1 MLTIIYIIHTI
12 LYYIIIYRDVSDCYE
27 RLQRLDLHG
36 KEDREIIRVLLECCA
51 YEVNYNAYYP
61 ELNVTLCSQNR
72 QYKTTTQ
79 YAFYDFIKTIESK
92 DNNVTVITNRR
103 IVNMARYLAHVMC
116 SFDVP
121 ISMIKR
127 ADMSSLSSSMVLF
140 FTTLF
145 LGLFSAEVGV
155 RLAIYYDINHW
166 KLSVYLYMMCVCYSE
181 YIIVYILYMLC
192 DISLVTYSTL
202 VYFYM
207 LYTPLVTFTRIICSN
222 AYVIDQ
228 RRDLREAV
236 RSRGHYDRLP
246 ISTRQYRLLLT
257 GTLYYTC

>member
-79 YAFYDFIKTIESK
+79 YAFYDFIKTIEGK
-92 DNNVTVITNRR
+92 DTIVTNRR
-103 IVNMARYLAHVMC
+103 IVNMARYLSHVMC

-145 LGLFSAEVGV
+145 LGLFSAEVGI
-155 RLAIYYDINHW
+155 RLVIYYDIYNWNLIYSFHVCIY
-166 KLSVYLYMMCVCYSE
+166 VYYIC
-181 YIIVYILYMLC
+181 YIIV
-192 DISLVTYSTL
+192 
-202 VYFYM
+202 
-207 LYTPLVTFTRIICSN
+207 LYTVCL
-222 AYVIDQ
+222 
-228 RRDLREAV
+228 
-236 RSRGHYDRLP
+236 GHW
-246 ISTRQYRLLLT
+246 
-257 GTLYYTC
+257 